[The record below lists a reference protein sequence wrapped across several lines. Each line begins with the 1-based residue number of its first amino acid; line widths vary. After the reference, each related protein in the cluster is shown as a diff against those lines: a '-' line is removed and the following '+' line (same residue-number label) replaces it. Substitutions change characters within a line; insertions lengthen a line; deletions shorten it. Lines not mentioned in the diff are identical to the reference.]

1 MFLLINRSV
10 ILHCSTYREYLLKY
24 PSLFGWRFSTL
35 GEQLFLDVVED
46 YKTTKKITRHV
57 DRCPQI
63 WPQLWMVQAERS
75 SHRALRES
83 KRPSLFLCCFLET
96 ISSVQLFTKWKIMK
110 RPANILHRK
119 HGHVWPAVSNFSSG
133 STNYPQIDI
142 FYSTHHLSV
151 WYCIDIVRRNSV
163 LVTPWS

>member
-10 ILHCSTYREYLLKY
+10 SLHCSTYREYLLKY

-75 SHRALRES
+75 SHRTLRES

-96 ISSVQLFTKWKIMK
+96 LSSVQLFTKWKSMK

-119 HGHVWPAVSNFSSG
+119 HGHVWPAVANF
-133 STNYPQIDI
+133 TVPADCNRTVQR
-142 FYSTHHLSV
+142 L
-151 WYCIDIVRRNSV
+151 
-163 LVTPWS
+163 LVDR